1 MSLTDSLQRDRLIVV
16 AVDKAA
22 GRLRVKG
29 EAEVCTDL
37 ACGGTVI
44 VTEEG
49 RTQDLGEINEG
60 DIVTM
65 DVKDGRARE
74 IRVVRRV
81 YDEYSSPEW

>member
-1 MSLTDSLQRDRLIVV
+1 LIVV